1 MTFPHKIPQSF
12 PSQLFSS
19 LSLDTST
26 LPQLTNSMSSHG
38 SDDEM
43 KKEVGL
49 HTKTMDA
56 PAEVAHLPPS
66 AMTTRAKTLALAI
79 AIGGFLFGE

>member
-1 MTFPHKIPQSF
+1 
-12 PSQLFSS
+12 
-19 LSLDTST
+19 
-26 LPQLTNSMSSHG
+26 MSSHG